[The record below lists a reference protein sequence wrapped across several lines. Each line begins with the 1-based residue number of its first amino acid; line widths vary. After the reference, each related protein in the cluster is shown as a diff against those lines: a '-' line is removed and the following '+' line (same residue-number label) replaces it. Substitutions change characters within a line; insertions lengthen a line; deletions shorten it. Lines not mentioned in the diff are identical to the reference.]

1 MGKGGKANF
10 RRTTTPLLS
19 AECQNSQQNIFILRA
34 TRDTGVNKS
43 QQIANKLATK
53 KFFVFLFVFL
63 YNSSILFY
71 YVYIKIFRRDLN
83 G

>member
-1 MGKGGKANF
+1 MGKGGKATG

-34 TRDTGVNKS
+34 TRDTGVNKKS
-43 QQIANKLATK
+43 TNCQQISDK
-53 KFFVFLFVFL
+53 KNFLYFFVFL

>member
-34 TRDTGVNKS
+34 TKDTGVNKKS
-43 QQIANKLATK
+43 TNRQQISDK
-53 KFFVFLFVFL
+53 KFFCISL
-63 YNSSILFY
+63 YSFTIGQYCFIM
-71 YVYIKIFRRDLN
+71 YI
-83 G
+83 